1 MTALQQ
7 KGDETFVYT
16 AKNADGNL
24 SGEVTVETGLSDGQ
38 NVEISGGLEEGTE
51 VYYTRASK
59 EEKSLEKETGFPG
72 IMNGSGAP
80 DTPPGNDH
88 KRQDSDNSRGGGTFP
103 GGGPSGD

>member
-1 MTALQQ
+1 MLCRRLQHQLFLARAL
-7 KGDETFVYT
+7 
-16 AKNADGNL
+16 
-24 SGEVTVETGLSDGQ
+24 EVHLDQGVAPHGLDGQ

-80 DTPPGNDH
+80 DAPPGNDH

-103 GGGPSGD
+103 GGRPSGD